1 MEPIA
6 RDFTGHFGQ
15 GEQSMAVWAASLGP
29 CFIFGPYRMDET
41 PLFQSHTWVVGGD
54 VKTLMPPPQLS
65 QPAVLQ
71 HQLALPWKQCTQL
84 TLSQER
90 MEPTMV
96 ARADSSGHHFRLA
109 NAKLPRPSL
118 RKNTKWRIRNAKLQP
133 PVPLHFVV
141 LGRTSTWDLPPLGS
155 KDYAGDAVG
164 DMWEVETQVCS
175 ENGST
180 CESLEEWEEKVPALV
195 NETIDSWEEGEDEVL
210 ALANEPCKKMPVN
223 KSRPNTSTFVSW
235 EDWDEKGL
243 ARVPMNESR
252 LNGNTADR
260 WEDLEEGSSALV
272 NEPCSEMPVNESR
285 FDGDWG
291 KAVICGATLAF
302 IEDKSEQIKLTVT
315 GAQTFQM
322 AYFDRTTYMG
332 RTYEAKLRHDG
343 RLFWDDGEVWCRK
356 RKQVDGVQV
365 PAAIPP
371 STTESETKEFV
382 VPATR
387 FVDKPPANQVS
398 PVVQSTE
405 PVTCKSTHGF
415 RVPSPN
421 ACCSTAK
428 CRLTALYVDINR
440 QPRKPDVK
448 RYEGIVKYF
457 RGSFGWIQCPE
468 ISAKYRGCDIF
479 LHKQDCVKKV
489 GDRQVQPKQNDK
501 ITFQLST
508 DEKGNPKAIA
518 ARIHVNDTKDIET
531 IDANEFF
538 HTRKERLPTL
548 LRKSR

>member
-1 MEPIA
+1 
-6 RDFTGHFGQ
+6 
-15 GEQSMAVWAASLGP
+15 
-29 CFIFGPYRMDET
+29 
-41 PLFQSHTWVVGGD
+41 
-54 VKTLMPPPQLS
+54 
-65 QPAVLQ
+65 
-71 HQLALPWKQCTQL
+71 
-84 TLSQER
+84 
-90 MEPTMV
+90 
-96 ARADSSGHHFRLA
+96 
-109 NAKLPRPSL
+109 
-118 RKNTKWRIRNAKLQP
+118 
-133 PVPLHFVV
+133 
-141 LGRTSTWDLPPLGS
+141 
-155 KDYAGDAVG
+155 
-164 DMWEVETQVCS
+164 
-175 ENGST
+175 
-180 CESLEEWEEKVPALV
+180 
-195 NETIDSWEEGEDEVL
+195 
-210 ALANEPCKKMPVN
+210 VN

-252 LNGNTADR
+252 LNRNTADR

-356 RKQVDGVQV
+356 RKQVDDVQV

-548 LRKSR
+548 LRKS